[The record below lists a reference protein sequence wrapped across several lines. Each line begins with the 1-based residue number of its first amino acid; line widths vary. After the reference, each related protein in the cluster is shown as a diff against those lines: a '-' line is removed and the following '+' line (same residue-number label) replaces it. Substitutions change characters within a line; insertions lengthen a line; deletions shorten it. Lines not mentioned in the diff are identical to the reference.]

1 MKTHLSMTLPK
12 PMNTP
17 AREKHRTP
25 NSAGSKRKSRS
36 RSKKVPKPKST
47 LDDVISKREQHK
59 ETPFSTKSSK
69 KTSSAKCSSKKE
81 REKKVAFCSFTETF
95 DEGYI
100 IPRLNLLK
108 GFLKSALKS
117 STQTK
122 RHIETHKNVCFRV
135 LDHTSPKMA
144 IRTIKKPGARSSV
157 DYPLLPK
164 KRSPAAKPTHIN
176 SEKSIPRTQSEPGH
190 VYKNVVQGQGPG
202 NEDIVLIQK
211 MGETEPSPKPRTIPQ
226 SLDKAPQSYP
236 QTLVNPKVRAK
247 NTKKTNHKPQSPPR
261 SASPEPIPIP
271 ATISKQFMFEDALN
285 TRLKSP
291 GRAKVKLA
299 SEGVR
304 YKGIRTIK
312 ATGQKSQK

>member
-1 MKTHLSMTLPK
+1 MTLPK

-17 AREKHRTP
+17 AREKHRKP
-25 NSAGSKRKSRS
+25 NSAGSKRKGRS

-47 LDDVISKREQHK
+47 LDNAISRREQHK
-59 ETPFSTKSSK
+59 ENPVLTKSSK
-69 KTSSAKCSSKKE
+69 KTSSAKCSRKE
-81 REKKVAFCSFTETF
+81 GREKKVAFSSFTETY
-95 DEGYI
+95 DEGFI

-108 GFLKSALKS
+108 GFWKLALKS
-117 STQTK
+117 LTQTK
-122 RHIETHKNVCFRV
+122 RHIETQKNVCFRV

-144 IRTIKKPGARSSV
+144 IRTIKKPGARLDV
-157 DYPLLPK
+157 DCPLLAK

-202 NEDIVLIQK
+202 NEAIVLIQK
-211 MGETEPSPKPRTIPQ
+211 MGETEPSPKPRTIPKQ
-226 SLDKAPQSYP
+226 SLDRAPQSYP
-236 QTLVNPKVRAK
+236 QTLLNPKVRAK
-247 NTKKTNHKPQSPPR
+247 NTKKTYHKSQSPPR

-312 ATGQKSQK
+312 ATGQKNQK